1 MTTTSASQESLIDFA
16 AFNLAEDDLRS
27 LASLAPLWKD
37 AVAAAN
43 LRRDMDDALLHFLEL
58 TDALP
63 GEIANPDWQQRWI
76 RAWHELQGRGYGQ
89 VEILRWYFAFV
100 EACEKVLLGGRD
112 SVGRV
117 LLALISTLRRSVI
130 AAVSCVLEVDELA
143 QQEATGLPGE
153 LAALRFLRE
162 LLQGCREIGLLSV
175 SLANRDSFTYLDASD
190 IQRLPATLA
199 RRMARHL
206 REEDRVF
213 VGREG
218 EWLVVLPD
226 IKVMSQPTLAAAHIE
241 RMFGEPV
248 SLFSGRKV
256 MMRPTIGA
264 ALLPQHGATAETA
277 LHAARLARW
286 GAQGRRQPFA
296 WYDAAFAESWQQRH
310 ELAEELREALFQ
322 ESLELHLQPQL
333 ELADGHCTGGELLLR
348 WPHARLGWVPPPL
361 IMEMIEEN
369 GWRLAFNDWLLR
381 AVMRVA
387 AELDKVGIGIG
398 LSFNLTAADML
409 DDDLPEFLEQNL
421 QTWRIP
427 GERFTLE
434 LTESA
439 LMFDRAK
446 GSSIMHRLRKLGC
459 RIALDDFGT
468 GYSSLSYLVSLP
480 LNELKVDRS
489 FVVAMFDS
497 ADSLRIV
504 STIVDLA
511 RDLGMTPLAEGIE
524 DERQRDQLLALG
536 CNAGQGYLYA
546 KPLAIDEFIVWYR
559 SQQTPQH

>member
-1 MTTTSASQESLIDFA
+1 MTTTSASPESLIDFA
-16 AFNLAEDDLRS
+16 AFALAEDDLRS
-27 LASLAPLWKD
+27 LASLAPLWQ
-37 AVAAAN
+37 ASVAAECA
-43 LRRDMDDALLHFLEL
+43 RCEPDAALQHFLEL
-58 TDALP
+58 TDLLP
-63 GEIANPDWQQRWI
+63 GEIADPEWQQRWI
-76 RAWHELQGRGYGQ
+76 RAWHELLGRGYGQ
-89 VEILRWYFAFV
+89 VEILRWFFNIV
-100 EACEKVLLGGRD
+100 EACEKTLLGGRD

-117 LLALISTLRRSVI
+117 LLSLVGTLRRSVI
-130 AAVSCVLEVDELA
+130 AAVTCVLEVDELA
-143 QQEATGLPGE
+143 QQEAIGLPGE

-162 LLQGCREIGLLSV
+162 LLQGGRVVGLLSI
-175 SLANRDSFTYLDASD
+175 SLTNRDSFTYLDAND
-190 IQRLPATLA
+190 LQRLPATLA
-199 RRMARHL
+199 RRMRRHL

-213 VGREG
+213 IGREG

-248 SLFSGRKV
+248 PLFSGRKV
-256 MMRPTIGA
+256 MVRPTIGA
-264 ALLPQHGATAETA
+264 ALLPQHGASAETA

-286 GAQGRRQPFA
+286 GAQGRRQAFA
-296 WYDAAFAESWQQRH
+296 WFDAGFAESWQQRH

-322 ESLELHLQPQL
+322 ETLELHLQPQND
-333 ELADGHCTGGELLLR
+333 LADGRCIGGELLLR
-348 WPHARLGWVPPPL
+348 WRHERTGWVPPPL

-369 GWRLAFNDWLLR
+369 GWRLMFNDWLLR
-381 AVMRVA
+381 AVMRAA
-387 AELDKVGIGIG
+387 AELEKAGIGIG

-421 QTWRIP
+421 LTWRIP

-489 FVVAMFDS
+489 FVVAMLDS
-497 ADSLRIV
+497 PDSLRVV

-511 RDLGMTPLAEGIE
+511 RDLGMMPLAEGIE
-524 DERQRDQLLALG
+524 DEAQRDQLLALG
-536 CNAGQGYLYA
+536 CVAGQGYFYG
-546 KPLAIDEFIVWYR
+546 KPMTIDEFIVWYHGE
-559 SQQTPQH
+559 QQH